1 MLIGCLEKCHTK
13 VAKGQRGE
21 DICTWQKEVKPYREK
36 EKWFS
41 KLARWLVWR
50 CRWRWWNKWSPICE
64 KIMIDGQGLYVHVP
78 GWLRAGGRSCLGKT
92 VCRKLAGYQHGQ
104 PGSACVDIELWVNLH
119 VYGWFFGQFPKVH
132 NHFHFF
138 CPKGQFFILYQASA
152 WVRHVCP
159 LNICESTYCARI
171 ISCFSNNVNPLS
183 LSLGFEL
190 ISFHIYFYLNGGK
203 GRCLRLYIMR
213 ARNSA
218 PRWPLS

>member
-1 MLIGCLEKCHTK
+1 MAAWSPLSFQKGKSLGRRGWGGAVKKGILKGEGAQKAHRHCIIQIRARAEPKKRLKGLDRPRALYHSRPLLLLQKLASFRHKLAEPKNANSMLIGCLEKCHTK

-92 VCRKLAGYQHGQ
+92 VCRKLAGYQHGHSR
-104 PGSACVDIELWVNLH
+104 PSWT
-119 VYGWFFGQFPKVH
+119 
-132 NHFHFF
+132 
-138 CPKGQFFILYQASA
+138 
-152 WVRHVCP
+152 
-159 LNICESTYCARI
+159 LN
-171 ISCFSNNVNPLS
+171 
-183 LSLGFEL
+183 FEL
-190 ISFHIYFYLNGGK
+190 TCMFLWTFP
-203 GRCLRLYIMR
+203 
-213 ARNSA
+213 NST
-218 PRWPLS
+218 